1 MGDSLAGRLRR
12 QSVLRPR
19 FADGREQI
27 EIGIGR
33 LEGRAM
39 AVGAGR
45 DDDVG
50 GRNGDS
56 ARPCPPRKR
65 MRRAPDLVVDGEL
78 GQGAGK
84 VLEDASF
91 PLPARAVPE
100 LELNQRAPARPSVRE
115 GRLDAG
121 PNVPIAV
128 RSEQVYPGG
137 SIDEDQ
143 RINPGVALPE
153 ARPAQ

>member
-1 MGDSLAGRLRR
+1 
-12 QSVLRPR
+12 
-19 FADGREQI
+19 
-27 EIGIGR
+27 
-33 LEGRAM
+33 M

-56 ARPCPPRKR
+56 VRPCPPRER
-65 MRRAPDLVVDGEL
+65 MRRAPDLVVDGEF
-78 GQGAGK
+78 GQNAGK
-84 VLEDASF
+84 VLEDAS
-91 PLPARAVPE
+91 LSLSARPVPE
-100 LELNQRAPARPSVRE
+100 VELNQRAPARPPVRE

-128 RSEQVYPGG
+128 RSEQVYPGR

-143 RINPGVALPE
+143 RLSLAAARLGAL
-153 ARPAQ
+153 AT